1 MSREH
6 IEYFRPE
13 TLAEAVEIL
22 GRSPETTGIM
32 AGGTD
37 FMIDLRSGQFKG
49 DRIVDLTGID
59 ELRVLKEE
67 GEFINIGSGV
77 KIEELRQSDLVKA
90 KIPALARAADKF
102 AGLQVRNM
110 ATVGG
115 NVGHA
120 APCGDTH
127 PPLILYGGRAEVVS
141 AASSEMV
148 PVENLFSGPNR
159 SALKPGQIIKR
170 FILRPEAVR
179 FADFQKI
186 GRRKDLAI
194 SRVSLAVMIDLDAA
208 GSINL
213 CRVVLGACM
222 PTTRRMPE
230 TEEFLKGQK
239 PSAALFKDAAA
250 KMAAE
255 MIAITG
261 RRKSVAYKEPAIQG
275 LLRRML
281 YPLTREALG

>member
-1 MSREH
+1 MNRER

-13 TLAEAVEIL
+13 TLAEAVEYL
-22 GRSPETTGIM
+22 GRSPETTGIV

-37 FMIDLRSGQFKG
+37 FMIDLRSGEFKG

-59 ELRVLKEE
+59 ELRVIEEE
-67 GEFINIGSGV
+67 GGLVSIGSGV
-77 KIEELRQSDLVKA
+77 KIEELRQSGLINA
-90 KIPALARAADKF
+90 KVPALARAADNF

-127 PPLILYGGRAEVVS
+127 PPLILYGGKAEVVS
-141 AASSEMV
+141 ASGSELA
-148 PVENLFSGPNR
+148 PVETLFSGPNR
-159 SALKPGQIIKR
+159 SALKPGQIIRR
-170 FILRPEAVR
+170 FILKPETVR
-179 FADFQKI
+179 FAGFQKI

-230 TEEFLKGQK
+230 TEEYLMGQK
-239 PSAALFKDAAA
+239 PSAALFKEAAA

-275 LLRRML
+275 LFRRML
-281 YPLTREALG
+281 HPLTREA